1 VNNISIRKMRIL
13 LATAEE
19 GSFTKAALRENVSQ
33 PAATIIVNE
42 IEETLKKELFVRHG
56 SIRKAE
62 LTPMGKI
69 VAETFSRIVAG
80 YDMELARINSGR
92 KNRKSEKRIFVQ
104 SVFLDAIRPDWLFAL
119 ADVIPGE
126 RLVLEEASRELVIE
140 RVMAREADV
149 GFVEGTVDN
158 KRCDLR
164 NLFAGSL
171 GLAVPEGFDIVS
183 DESGAIGWNAVPEEC
198 YVFSGVS
205 DATLQAV
212 NRSLGAVGKSMEDM
226 HVLGGLSAM
235 RAAVQARPLPI
246 ILPDV
251 LAWHLEQMQK
261 FKFHA
266 FSPTSVQCQFS
277 IIAPWGYMNQINLN
291 ALRGRRLFERDVE
304 TRQSG
309 E

>member
-42 IEETLKKELFVRHG
+42 IEETLKKELFVRQG

-92 KNRKSEKRIFVQ
+92 KNRKSAKRIFVQ

-119 ADVIPGE
+119 ADLIPGD
-126 RLVLEEASRELVIE
+126 RLILEEAPRDQVIE
-140 RVMAREADV
+140 KVMAREADV

-164 NLFAGSL
+164 NLFSGAL
-171 GLAVPEGFDIVS
+171 GLAVPGDYEIVC
-183 DESGAIGWNAVPEEC
+183 DTSGAIGWNAVPEEC

-212 NRSLGAVGKSMEDM
+212 SRSLGAVGKAMDDM
-226 HVLGGLSAM
+226 HTLGGLSAM

-251 LAWHLEQMQK
+251 LAWHLEQMQN
-261 FKFHA
+261 FRFHA

-291 ALRGRRLFERDVE
+291 ALRGKRLFERDGDSQQGAE
-304 TRQSG
+304 
-309 E
+309 